1 MILSD
6 DYKNIVKLRFNN
18 IDELP
23 NSFFKDYY
31 QLIVNPNSFKD
42 NLFISFSLKDVLY
55 YLQKSH
61 VEYLNIWYPKIET
74 ITNKLQNKIGVNELT
89 LTLNSFLVN
98 YFNELSNHINFE
110 EKVLYNFV
118 NKLLNGVYVESEK
131 IFVLNHFLETH
142 NHAIEDD
149 LISIQKRLINIDANI
164 NNDNDFIELFNL
176 FNLIHNDLKIHG
188 LIEDEVLIAKIH
200 QYIDAHF

>member
-6 DYKNIVKLRFNN
+6 DYKNIIKLRFKNL
-18 IDELP
+18 DTLP
-23 NSFFKDYY
+23 NSFFENYY
-31 QLIVNPNSFKD
+31 SYISEPELFDDIIFNSFT
-42 NLFISFSLKDVLY
+42 LKDVLY

-61 VEYLNIWYPKIET
+61 VEYLNVWYPKIED
-74 ITNKLQNKIGVNELT
+74 ITNQIQNELGTNEVT
-89 LTLNSFLVN
+89 LTLNTFLVN

-118 NKLLNGVYVESEK
+118 DKLLKGVYVETEK

-142 NHAIEDD
+142 SHAIEDD
-149 LISIQKRLINIDANI
+149 LISIQKRLVNIDSTI
-164 NNDNDFIELFNL
+164 KGSKIFKKLFNM

-188 LIEDEVLIAKIH
+188 LVEDEVLIDKIH
-200 QYIDAHF
+200 QYINDHY

>member
-18 IDELP
+18 INELP
-23 NSFFKDYY
+23 NSFFKEYY
-31 QLIVNPNSFKD
+31 QLIINPNTFND
-42 NLFISFSLKDVLY
+42 EVFNVFSLKDVLY

-61 VEYLNIWYPKIET
+61 VEYLNVWYPKIET
-74 ITNKLQNKIGVNELT
+74 ITTKIQNNIGVNELT

-118 NKLLNGVYVESEK
+118 NKLLNGVYIESEK

-142 NHAIEDD
+142 SHAIEDD
-149 LISIQKRLINIDANI
+149 LISIQKRLINIDADI
-164 NNDNDFIELFNL
+164 KNDADFIELFNL

-200 QYIDAHF
+200 QYIDAYF